1 MIVSLATDC
10 TQEQAFTQRKS
21 NNETFYYFK
30 QLKRVENESNSLTT
44 DCMQGQAL
52 HKGNQS
58 FDNYGDSINLKLMR
72 SQSLHSVK

>member
-10 TQEQAFTQRKS
+10 TQEQAFTQGKS

-72 SQSLHSVK
+72 S